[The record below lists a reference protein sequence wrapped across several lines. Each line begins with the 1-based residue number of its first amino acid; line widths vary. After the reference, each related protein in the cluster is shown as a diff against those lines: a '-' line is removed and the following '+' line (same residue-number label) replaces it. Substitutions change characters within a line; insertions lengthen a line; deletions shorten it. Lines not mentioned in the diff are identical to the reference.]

1 MVPLID
7 GSTCQTM
14 YTKAGGSITIQSDQ
28 ICAGYKEGGKDSCQG
43 DSGGPLVC
51 KVQGVWY
58 QVGVVSLGIGCAKPN
73 FPGIYTQVT
82 AYQAWISKYL
92 NVTFNDVSNITTP
105 TRVCGG
111 SPLLTSSFSH
121 HRWMIL
127 VPTILL
133 LTLI

>member
-7 GSTCQTM
+7 RNTCQKM
-14 YTKAGGSITIQSDQ
+14 YNNAGGDITIQYDQ

-58 QVGVVSLGIGCAKPN
+58 QVGVVSSGMGCAYPN
-73 FPGIYTQVT
+73 FPGVYTLVT
-82 AYQAWISKYL
+82 SYQDWISKYL
-92 NVTFNDVSNITTP
+92 DVTFNYVSNIPKP
-105 TRVCGG
+105 TGVCGG

-121 HRWMIL
+121 HRWLIL